1 MALGTPVTS
10 IPMRWT
16 PAQLKR
22 FMWMWPPYLGAGVRI
37 EEADDDGT
45 RLVVKHRLRPWFT
58 NAVGTV
64 FGGTMQSMTDPFF
77 MILALH
83 QLGPGYRVWDT
94 EASIEFLKPG
104 RGTVRAVIEMPAEVI
119 EDIRAEVAGG
129 DKHLRWFECD
139 IVDEEGDVV
148 ARVRKRLYFR
158 KSMPKSKPEPKPE
171 SKGR

>member
-10 IPMRWT
+10 IHMRWT

-22 FMWMWPPYLGAGVRI
+22 FMWMWPPYLGAGVSI

-104 RGTVRAVIEMPAEVI
+104 RGTVRAVIEN
-119 EDIRAEVAGG
+119 IRAEVAGG

-158 KSMPKSKPEPKPE
+158 KSKPKSKPEPKPE
-171 SKGR
+171 PKGR